1 MKNTNKLKLNFRKK
15 LMRLVKIF
23 GSGGGART
31 PDLVINSHPLCQLS
45 YSGTEKYAQNFKHNI
60 LTEEHNES
68 RI

>member
-45 YSGTEKYAQNFKHNI
+45 YSGTK
-60 LTEEHNES
+60 
-68 RI
+68 

>member
-31 PDLVINSHPLCQLS
+31 PDLVINRAIYFNCANLSLKDLGRENPL
-45 YSGTEKYAQNFKHNI
+45 KPAH
-60 LTEEHNES
+60 
-68 RI
+68 